1 MKYIIRQLEAF
12 CIDYLLNNLNAE
24 NFFIVLQF
32 CINCQIDLR
41 LMEGCKRFMRFKT
54 ESVVKAE
61 NFTKISHECLA
72 LLLEQ
77 ESLDIAEVR
86 LFEAVCYFYSS
97 NSIFRAKQ
105 VSDSIALGCWLGKIC
120 LWKVWRWSK
129 WWKEHSLKIGD
140 GSTSDS
146 ISCNDH

>member
-1 MKYIIRQLEAF
+1 MIKQLESF

-32 CINCQIDLR
+32 CINFQTDLR
-41 LMEGCKRFMRFKT
+41 LMHGCKRFMRFKT

-61 NFTKISHECLA
+61 NFTKISHECLT

-105 VSDSIALGCWLGKIC
+105 VSVNTALDCWLGKIC
-120 LWKVWRWSK
+120 L
-129 WWKEHSLKIGD
+129 
-140 GSTSDS
+140 
-146 ISCNDH
+146 

>member
-1 MKYIIRQLEAF
+1 MKYVIKQLESL
-12 CIDYLLNNLNAE
+12 CIDYLLNNINAG
-24 NFFIVLQF
+24 NVFTILQL
-32 CINCQIDLR
+32 CIDCQADSR
-41 LMEGCKRFMRFKT
+41 LMDNCKWFMRFKT

-105 VSDSIALGCWLGKIC
+105 VSDSIALGCWLGKI
-120 LWKVWRWSK
+120 SM
-129 WWKEHSLKIGD
+129 
-140 GSTSDS
+140 
-146 ISCNDH
+146 